1 MNEGNILSLGNI
13 INTIKSIADNKN
25 ASQSEI
31 FSCLFNTNN
40 INNTTINNY
49 CIGYRSIPLEYKQ
62 MYKNMYFNKD
72 MFLDI
77 FTSIINIL
85 DNRIYSKDIDV
96 INSNNK
102 LKDVINSLILVCKKD
117 KNIKKSFIDKIK
129 SLNNYDAF
137 MELLYYGIVENN
149 QPIYKQDINIK
160 INKSE
165 LDEYLK
171 VKLYYGQSYISS
183 LITLSKKENMYA
195 CAELGSL
202 EFDGLVSGEKDYN
215 KSFEYYIEAAN
226 KNHPKACWMVANL
239 MLSGKVKMDFD
250 TMWNYLNKSIKL
262 GSAAGYNTMGL
273 CYLKGINPENK
284 IDINEAK
291 KNFIIASE
299 YGYVYAFNNLGK
311 IYEDEGNI
319 EEAYKYYK
327 ISADMNESWSLN
339 KMGEYYRKMG
349 DFKTAFMYYN
359 KAIDSPINEVNKFA
373 YYNLAKY
380 YYEKGNIC
388 ANIDIDS
395 KKAKDY
401 YNKAGIKE

>member
-1 MNEGNILSLGNI
+1 
-13 INTIKSIADNKN
+13 
-25 ASQSEI
+25 
-31 FSCLFNTNN
+31 
-40 INNTTINNY
+40 
-49 CIGYRSIPLEYKQ
+49 
-62 MYKNMYFNKD
+62 
-72 MFLDI
+72 
-77 FTSIINIL
+77 
-85 DNRIYSKDIDV
+85 
-96 INSNNK
+96 
-102 LKDVINSLILVCKKD
+102 
-117 KNIKKSFIDKIK
+117 
-129 SLNNYDAF
+129 
-137 MELLYYGIVENN
+137 
-149 QPIYKQDINIK
+149 
-160 INKSE
+160 
-165 LDEYLK
+165 
-171 VKLYYGQSYISS
+171 
-183 LITLSKKENMYA
+183 MYA

-291 KNFIIASE
+291 KNFVIASE

-339 KMGEYYRKMG
+339 KMGEYYRKKG
-349 DFKTAFMYYN
+349 DYKTAFMYYN
-359 KAIDSPINEVNKFA
+359 KAIDSPVNEVNKFA